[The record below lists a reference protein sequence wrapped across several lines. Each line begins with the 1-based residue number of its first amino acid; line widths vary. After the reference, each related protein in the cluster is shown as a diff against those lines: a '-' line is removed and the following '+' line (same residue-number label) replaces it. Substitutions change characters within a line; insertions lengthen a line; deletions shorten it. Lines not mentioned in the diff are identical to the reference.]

1 MTTGVSAVGA
11 SGAGATPRPSAAAKA
26 DMDYNAFL
34 RLFVAS
40 MKNQDPTKPNDPAQ
54 TLSQLASFSNV
65 EQSIKLND
73 KLDRLVASS
82 SAALAATLIGKGV
95 SSLDGAVAGTVKA
108 VENGATGLSA
118 LLEDGRKL
126 DLSNGYMITAP

>member
-1 MTTGVSAVGA
+1 M
-11 SGAGATPRPSAAAKA
+11 
-26 DMDYNAFL
+26 
-34 RLFVAS
+34 
-40 MKNQDPTKPNDPAQ
+40 
-54 TLSQLASFSNV
+54 SQLASFSNV

>member
-1 MTTGVSAVGA
+1 MIADMTTLSSGSVS
-11 SGAGATPRPSAAAKA
+11 SRSTTSDKQKA
-26 DMDYNAFL
+26 NLDYSSFL

-54 TLSQLASFSNV
+54 TLSQLAAFSNV

-82 SAALAATLIGKGV
+82 TASVAASMVGRDVTD
-95 SSLDGAVAGTVKA
+95 LDGTLSGRVAA
-108 VENGATGLSA
+108 VESGPTGLFA
-118 LLEDGRKL
+118 ILQDGRKL
-126 DLSNGYMITAP
+126 DLSKGYKFVSP